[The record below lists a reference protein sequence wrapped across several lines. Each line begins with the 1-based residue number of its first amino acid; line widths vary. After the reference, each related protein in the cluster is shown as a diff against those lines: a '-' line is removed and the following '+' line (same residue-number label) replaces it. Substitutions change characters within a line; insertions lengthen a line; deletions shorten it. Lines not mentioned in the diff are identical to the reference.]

1 MCIWIFIKKLYWN
14 YKITKE
20 QAESSG
26 LEKAGRKEYEASIAS
41 KLDISPSEIYVD
53 IPSFSVLSD
62 LKVKILRND
71 GEIELA
77 RNLSRL
83 VSGLYEAQF
92 DHWRCRVYGPSEIR
106 KEIAK
111 VSETV
116 LGI

>member
-1 MCIWIFIKKLYWN
+1 MIRKKAVFLDRDGTINIDNGYTHKIKDLLFLG
-14 YKITKE
+14 KIN
-20 QAESSG
+20 
-26 LEKAGRKEYEASIAS
+26 RPN
-41 KLDISPSEIYVD
+41 ISN
-53 IPSFSVLSD
+53 F
-62 LKVKILRND
+62 KND